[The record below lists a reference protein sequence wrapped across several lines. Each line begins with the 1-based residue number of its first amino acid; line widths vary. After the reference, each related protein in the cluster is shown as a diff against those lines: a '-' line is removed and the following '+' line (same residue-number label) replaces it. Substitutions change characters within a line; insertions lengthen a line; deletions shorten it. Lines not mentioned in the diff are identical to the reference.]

1 MIPATV
7 TLAGALAAGAAAA
20 VGTYRL
26 VMVPDLFLQLRAGP
40 EVRRATLWDRV
51 TTLLWGPN
59 YHRAW
64 AEVGADP
71 VTIFRVSILC
81 GGLMVLVAFDLH
93 LGLVLGTLLGLG
105 VTAGSPRLWVRRAR
119 LARRR
124 AIIAELPQALGPLL
138 EGVKLGVSPPEAL
151 REGMRYTQPEGPL
164 HREIERVL
172 AQTRAE
178 HDFALALTRFASRVE
193 HPLVADL
200 CKALTVAFDE
210 RLDDRALSGIMERL
224 NGLQT
229 QLVDEAIKAVP
240 TIMAGSMMLM
250 WMALTALGVIFVY
263 GWVSSGNITA
273 IL

>member
-1 MIPATV
+1 LIPATV
-7 TLAGALAAGAAAA
+7 TLAGALLAGSAAAM
-20 VGTYRL
+20 GTYRL

-40 EVRRATLWDRV
+40 EARRATLWDRV
-51 TTLLWGPN
+51 TRALWGAN
-59 YHRAW
+59 YQSAW
-64 AEVGADP
+64 TEVGADP
-71 VTIFRVSILC
+71 VTIFRVSVLC
-81 GGLMVLVAFDLH
+81 GGLVVLVAFDLH
-93 LGLVLGTLLGLG
+93 LGLVLGTLLGIA
-105 VTAGSPRLWVRRAR
+105 VTAGSPRLWVRRSR

-178 HDFALALTRFASRVE
+178 HDFAAALTRFASRVE

-250 WMALTALGVIFVY
+250 WMALSALGLILAY
-263 GWVSSGNITA
+263 GWLSTA
-273 IL
+273 SLASFL